1 MDYKEKL
8 EEAKRLYETANADQ
22 KYVLESLF
30 PEIRESE
37 DEKIIK
43 MLVYI
48 VNITPA
54 TVAVKNRQTLL
65 AWLEKQG
72 EQKECTPLFRVGD
85 TLKKKG
91 KEYTFIVDRIQGGF
105 YHCDHNKGAFFP
117 IEEQDSWE
125 LVEQKPAAKM
135 PVSDEL
141 YEHIRNTCA
150 CIDDAISCCSVKDM
164 QDYLA
169 QARTDANI
177 ALDMVKQKPADKVEP
192 KFKAG
197 DWITNGRYNKLIVG
211 IIGDWYMFEDGTS
224 KRIKDIAKKYHLWT
238 LQDAKD
244 GDVLTYRDGE
254 WVFIFK
260 NMTNDTTFKYY
271 ALISEKDFA
280 INDSAYTALPSCIVP
295 ATKIQR
301 NLLFQKIK
309 EAGYEWNTE
318 KKN

>member
-125 LVEQKPAAKM
+125 LVEQKPAEWSEEDEYCRHQLIVFCENCMVQDAGAKRCAHWLKSLKDRYTWK
-135 PVSDEL
+135 PSDEQIRPLEYTIDYFKKKKIDTAYLTSL
-141 YEHIRNTCA
+141 YN
-150 CIDDAISCCSVKDM
+150 DLK
-164 QDYLA
+164 
-169 QARTDANI
+169 
-177 ALDMVKQKPADKVEP
+177 
-192 KFKAG
+192 
-197 DWITNGRYNKLIVG
+197 KL
-211 IIGDWYMFEDGTS
+211 
-224 KRIKDIAKKYHLWT
+224 K
-238 LQDAKD
+238 
-244 GDVLTYRDGE
+244 GE
-254 WVFIFK
+254 
-260 NMTNDTTFKYY
+260 
-271 ALISEKDFA
+271 
-280 INDSAYTALPSCIVP
+280 
-295 ATKIQR
+295 
-301 NLLFQKIK
+301 
-309 EAGYEWNTE
+309 
-318 KKN
+318 